1 MARSVESRQISFQCD
16 LLKHLRHKYVPW
28 IRNAHSALLL
38 IVEEFM
44 MILEKIQNVLAC
56 MVRHIRQLVIKEGD
70 KNWRGGEGALTKGL
84 LSAKRRIRWFF
95 GRVTW
100 HFTPSSDATKKRSGM
115 YDLATTKTRQ

>member
-1 MARSVESRQISFQCD
+1 M
-16 LLKHLRHKYVPW
+16 KHLRHKYVPW

-44 MILEKIQNVLAC
+44 MILEKIQNGLAC
-56 MVRHIRQLVIKEGD
+56 MVRHIRHQLVIKEGD

-100 HFTPSSDATKKRSGM
+100 HFKPSSDATTKRSGV
-115 YDLATTKTRQ
+115 YGLATTKTRQ